1 MRTLIALIVVTSA
14 TTANADIIEFDYTDY
29 TKSPAFLKV
38 LKLARIA
45 DGRTLTYQWL
55 DGDFSLFHLDCDERE
70 VTGYFND
77 ETDFDLVFGATW
89 WEWGCWPLQEEGY
102 GRATPDG
109 LTFEIESAGRTRS
122 WTYLGPPKV
131 STYVPEP
138 SSLALLAIGGLFIT
152 GRMRKRTNHG
162 AAT

>member
-1 MRTLIALIVVTSA
+1 MRTLIALIVVTLA

-29 TKSPAFLKV
+29 SQSPAFLKV

-55 DGDFSLFHLDCDERE
+55 DGDLPGFELACDNRE
-70 VTGYFND
+70 VMGHYHN
-77 ETDFDLVFGATW
+77 ETDFDLIFPATW
-89 WEWGCWPLQEEGY
+89 HRWGCWPSFTGY

-109 LTFEIESAGRTRS
+109 LVFEITAEDGRTRS
-122 WTYLGPPKV
+122 RTHPRPPKV

-152 GRMRKRTNHG
+152 GRVRKRPNHG